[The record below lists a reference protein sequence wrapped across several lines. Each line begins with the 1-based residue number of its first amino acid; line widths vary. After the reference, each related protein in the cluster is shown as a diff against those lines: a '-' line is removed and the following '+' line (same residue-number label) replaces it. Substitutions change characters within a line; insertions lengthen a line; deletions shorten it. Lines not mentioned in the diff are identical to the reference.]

1 MHYVVRYKLFS
12 PQQDYCITHLSNETL
27 TGIVLATCPPP
38 PLPLPLYAQGLKQSC
53 QPKTSAIEA
62 NRRLHQSQHSNLA
75 TYSTVLFFLISSTP
89 VTNAII
95 NK

>member
-38 PLPLPLYAQGLKQSC
+38 PLYARGLKQSC

-62 NRRLHQSQHSNLA
+62 NRRLHQSQQSN
-75 TYSTVLFFLISSTP
+75 
-89 VTNAII
+89 
-95 NK
+95 